1 VSKRVKQFCLVDG
14 GGFILTTLFR
24 GAKESSTP
32 QCTLLVV
39 SYAQLVTPKVGVS
52 VQNQGVVM
60 NIHKENIHKVG
71 VLLGALALILLIA
84 ASVNAQTA
92 ETSTAVSPTNFW
104 RAAYFNNLDLT
115 NTPALLRPDPTI
127 DFDWGNGAPVAGV
140 IGADNFS
147 VRWTRTVA
155 LTPGAYEFTIVA
167 NGDVRLWLN
176 NQLLINQAAT
186 TRPLTTTIDIPS
198 DLAGSAIP
206 VQMEYV
212 HRSGPAIARLNWTAA
227 NTATSS
233 TTTGGVA
240 TATITGA
247 ATLNVR
253 SGPGTEFETI
263 ATLADGQVVRLD
275 GRSTNAEWLQ
285 VRLPD
290 NRLGWVST
298 LFVTPSVAVSNLPLI
313 SAAVTTATPEVAAVS
328 GTGGAATATVTGAG
342 ALNVRS
348 GPGTDFSLLST
359 LPDGQSVTLAG
370 RNTDATWLQVSLP
383 NGQLGWVSAQFLTS
397 AVALTN
403 VPVVETAVAVE
414 SIAPALNT
422 GGATLGVVAV
432 TGTLNVRFGPGIAF
446 TSFAALTNG
455 ENVTLEGRSAD
466 GAWIQ
471 IRLADG
477 RLGWVSSQYLSSN
490 VPFANLPVS
499 TSANQ

>member
-1 VSKRVKQFCLVDG
+1 
-14 GGFILTTLFR
+14 
-24 GAKESSTP
+24 
-32 QCTLLVV
+32 
-39 SYAQLVTPKVGVS
+39 
-52 VQNQGVVM
+52 M
-60 NIHKENIHKVG
+60 NTHKENIHKVS

-84 ASVNAQTA
+84 ASVNAQTV
-92 ETSTAVSPTNFW
+92 ETPTVASPANFW

-115 NTPALLRPDPTI
+115 NGPALLRPEPAI
-127 DFDWGNGAPVAGV
+127 NFDWGNGAPVAGV

-147 VRWTRTVA
+147 IRWTRTVA
-155 LTPGAYEFTIVA
+155 LTPGAYEFTVVA

-186 TRPLTTTIDIPS
+186 AQPLTTTVDIPS
-198 DLAGSAIP
+198 DLAGGAIP

-212 HRSGPAIARLNWTAA
+212 HRSGPAMARLNWTAA
-227 NTATSS
+227 STATSS
-233 TTTGGVA
+233 TPSAGIA

-253 SGPGTEFETI
+253 SGPGAEFESI
-263 ATLADGQVVRLD
+263 STLADGQVVRLD
-275 GRSTNAEWLQ
+275 GRSPNGEWLQ

-298 LFVTPSVAVSNLPLI
+298 LFVTPSVAVASLPLI
-313 SAAVTTATPEVAAVS
+313 SGTATTTPEVVAAP

-342 ALNVRS
+342 TLNVRS
-348 GPGTDFSLLST
+348 GPGTEFSLLGT

-383 NGQLGWVSAQFLTS
+383 DGQLGWVSAQFVTS
-397 AVALTN
+397 AVALAN
-403 VPVVETAVAVE
+403 VPVAETAVAVQ
-414 SIAPALNT
+414 SVSPAPNT
-422 GGATLGVVAV
+422 GGATIGVVAV
-432 TGTLNVRFGPGIAF
+432 TGTLNVRFGPGVTF
-446 TSFAALTNG
+446 TSFAALTSG

-471 IRLADG
+471 VRLADG

-490 VPFANLPVS
+490 VPFTNLPVS

>member
-1 VSKRVKQFCLVDG
+1 
-14 GGFILTTLFR
+14 
-24 GAKESSTP
+24 
-32 QCTLLVV
+32 
-39 SYAQLVTPKVGVS
+39 
-52 VQNQGVVM
+52 M
-60 NIHKENIHKVG
+60 NTHRENIHKVS

-84 ASVNAQTA
+84 ASVNAQTV
-92 ETSTAVSPTNFW
+92 ETPTVASPTNFW

-115 NTPALLRPDPTI
+115 NGPALLRPEPAI
-127 DFDWGNGAPVAGV
+127 NFDWGNGAPVAGV

-147 VRWTRTVA
+147 IRWTRTVA
-155 LTPGAYEFTIVA
+155 LTPGAYEFTVVA

-176 NQLLINQAAT
+176 NQLLINQTAT
-186 TRPLTTTIDIPS
+186 AQPLTTTVDIPS
-198 DLAGSAIP
+198 DLAGGAIP
-206 VQMEYV
+206 VQLEYV
-212 HRSGPAIARLNWTAA
+212 HRSGPALARLNWAA
-227 NTATSS
+227 ASTATSPTPS
-233 TTTGGVA
+233 AGIT

-253 SGPGTEFETI
+253 SGPGAEFESI
-263 ATLADGQVVRLD
+263 STLADGQVVRLD
-275 GRSTNAEWLQ
+275 GRSPNGEWLQ

-298 LFVTPSVAVSNLPLI
+298 LFVTPSVAVASLPLI
-313 SAAVTTATPEVAAVS
+313 SGTAATTPEVVAAP

-342 ALNVRS
+342 TLNVRS
-348 GPGTDFSLLST
+348 GPGTEFSLLST

-383 NGQLGWVSAQFLTS
+383 DGQLGWVSAQFVTS

-403 VPVVETAVAVE
+403 VPVAETAVAVQNV
-414 SIAPALNT
+414 SPAPNT
-422 GGATLGVVAV
+422 GGATIGVVAV
-432 TGTLNVRFGPGIAF
+432 TGTLNVRFGPGVTF

-471 IRLADG
+471 VRLADG

-490 VPFANLPVS
+490 VPFTNLPVS